1 MPSNP
6 RHVLSFATALLIGFA
21 SFADSV
27 QAQGKELVIFA
38 AASLKSALDETT
50 ANWVKKSGTPA
61 PKISYGPSNGLAKQ
75 IEQGAPADLFL
86 SADLDW
92 IDYAAGRN
100 LIKPETRIHLLANR
114 LALIAPAD
122 SPAVVTIAAGVDLA
136 PALGVGRLAMADV
149 DAVPAGKYGK
159 AALEKLHG
167 WDKVEDR
174 IAQTDNVRAANP
186 NNKAG
191 IMNGSVQPM
200 SPAEKAILER
210 LGERREE
217 LEGRTRELE
226 MRERLLN
233 SAEKKLDGRVG
244 DLKALEEKSG
254 GRAGK
259 PTAEE
264 AKAIKNLV
272 IMYESMKP
280 KDAAR
285 VFDGLG
291 LDVLVPVVQQ
301 MNPRKMSEV
310 LAAMSPDRA
319 KKLTVALASSG
330 RSASFE
336 RDANEAPLPGN
347 ELPAIA
353 PAPQR

>member
-159 AALEKLHG
+159 AALEKLDVWTSVAPH
-167 WDKVEDR
+167 VAE
-174 IAQTDNVRAANP
+174 ADNVRGALAFVARGEAPFGIVYGTDAKAEPGVRVVGTFPADSHAPIVYPLARIRASTNP
-186 NNKAG
+186 EA
-191 IMNGSVQPM
+191 Q
-200 SPAEKAILER
+200 
-210 LGERREE
+210 
-217 LEGRTRELE
+217 
-226 MRERLLN
+226 RLLDFLV
-233 SAEKKLDGRVG
+233 S
-244 DLKALEEKSG
+244 
-254 GRAGK
+254 
-259 PTAEE
+259 PE
-264 AKAIKNLV
+264 AKAIF
-272 IMYESMKP
+272 E
-280 KDAAR
+280 AAG
-285 VFDGLG
+285 FT
-291 LDVLVPVVQQ
+291 
-301 MNPRKMSEV
+301 V
-310 LAAMSPDRA
+310 LA
-319 KKLTVALASSG
+319 G
-330 RSASFE
+330 Q
-336 RDANEAPLPGN
+336 G
-347 ELPAIA
+347 
-353 PAPQR
+353 